1 MIMTLTPLYPTY
13 FAPSLS
19 LYLAAFPEEERRP
32 EAAWEKLMHQSPLF
46 HADAILD
53 DGDYCGFIT
62 SWHFSNFIYV
72 EHFAISSSRRGGGI
86 GGRAFECFMKQC
98 AGKEIVLE
106 VETPDTEIARRRIGF
121 YERHAMHL
129 LPNDYQQ
136 PPYRPTGEYF
146 PLRIMRA
153 PFPKPRRLILKKS
166 KKPFIGKFTESSNS
180 THFPFPS
187 TSPSLDYRTI

>member
-32 EAAWEKLMHQSPLF
+32 EAAWEELMHQSPLF
-46 HADAILD
+46 HTDAILD

-146 PLRIMRA
+146 PLRIM
-153 PFPKPRRLILKKS
+153 
-166 KKPFIGKFTESSNS
+166 S
-180 THFPFPS
+180 TLPEATPAHFEEIKEA
-187 TSPSLDYRTI
+187 LYREVYGVK